1 MSCLYAFSVNT
12 ADLCV
17 IGPCIF
23 FLFFFCTSALFDS
36 CFFLVVVIFKTFSLS
51 VWFQFKFRCLFL
63 FFAAVLVSSVF
74 PHLFLFL
81 VFLLASVPLFVIL
94 VSRCIYP
101 LSSEL
106 FPLLL

>member
-1 MSCLYAFSVNT
+1 MHYWSLY
-12 ADLCV
+12 
-17 IGPCIF
+17 F
-23 FLFFFCTSALFDS
+23 FLFLHFLTRVFFVVVA
-36 CFFLVVVIFKTFSLS
+36 VVVIFKTFSLS
-51 VWFQFKFRCLFL
+51 VRFQFKFRCLFL

-81 VFLLASVPLFVIL
+81 VFLLASVPLFVIV

>member
-1 MSCLYAFSVNT
+1 MSFLYAFSVNT
-12 ADLCV
+12 ADLCI

-23 FLFFFCTSALFDS
+23 YIFALLHFLTRVFFV
-36 CFFLVVVIFKTFSLS
+36 VVVIFKTFSLS

-74 PHLFLFL
+74 SHLFLFL

-94 VSRCIYP
+94 VSRCVYP

>member
-1 MSCLYAFSVNT
+1 MLCLYAFSGKICALLV
-12 ADLCV
+12 LV
-17 IGPCIF
+17 FFIF
-23 FLFFFCTSALFDS
+23 LHFLTRVFF
-36 CFFLVVVIFKTFSLS
+36 VVVAVIFKTFSLS

>member
-1 MSCLYAFSVNT
+1 MHYWSLY
-12 ADLCV
+12 
-17 IGPCIF
+17 F
-23 FLFFFCTSALFDS
+23 FILFLHFLTRVFFVVVA
-36 CFFLVVVIFKTFSLS
+36 VVVIFKTFSLS
-51 VWFQFKFRCLFL
+51 VQFQFKFRRLFL

-81 VFLLASVPLFVIL
+81 VFLLASVPLFVIV

>member
-1 MSCLYAFSVNT
+1 MLFLVRSVHYWSLY
-12 ADLCV
+12 
-17 IGPCIF
+17 
-23 FLFFFCTSALFDS
+23 FLYFCTFALFDS
-36 CFFLVVVIFKTFSLS
+36 CFFVVVAVVVIFKTFSLS